1 MLPGLAP
8 LGPIESAV
16 AIFAG
21 GLCLGSFASAMA
33 YRLPRDIKIG
43 GTSRSCCTHC
53 LHPLS
58 ILDLVPFFSWLFLR
72 GKCRYCR
79 TTIGWQYPVI
89 ELATAFLCLAFYFV
103 FDFSLASIPM
113 LFLAPVIVAITDI
126 DFRHKIIPDGLNLSI
141 LLLGIAS
148 LAGYAVE
155 ADGGFEFF
163 LSEGGAS
170 LGAAFLYGLGFYLLR
185 AVMMAVLK
193 KDPMG
198 WGDIK
203 FFAAAGFWL
212 GARGDVLALVM
223 LMAGL
228 SGIFLALGWKRVTGE
243 EEFPFGPSLLLG
255 FTVALMCYG
264 PVFWV

>member
-1 MLPGLAP
+1 MFSGFEP

-16 AIFAG
+16 AVLAG

-43 GTSRSCCTHC
+43 GASRSCCPHC
-53 LHPLS
+53 LHPLHVV
-58 ILDLVPFFSWLFLR
+58 DLVPFFSWLFLH
-72 GKCRYCR
+72 GKCRYCHAS
-79 TTIGWQYPVI
+79 IGWQYPVI
-89 ELATAFLCLAFYFV
+89 ELATAFLCFV
-103 FDFSLASIPM
+103 FYSIFGFSLASVPL
-113 LFLAPVIVAITDI
+113 LFLAPVIVAIADI

-141 LLLGIAS
+141 FLLGIAA

-155 ADGGFEFF
+155 EGEGVSFF
-163 LSEGGAS
+163 LEEGGWALLS
-170 LGAAFLYGLGFYLLR
+170 AGLYGLGFYLLR

-212 GARGDVLALVM
+212 GTRGDVLALVM
-223 LMAGL
+223 LIAGL

-255 FTVALMCYG
+255 FTVALMWYG